1 MTDGP
6 TNPLPGAPVSL
17 VDRVKNIL
25 TAPKT
30 EWPRIAGEST
40 SIASLFTGY
49 ALILAAIPLIATIVG
64 LTLFASNFGGIVVR
78 PAMSFIIATAVI
90 GYVISMLVVFL
101 MGQIIGA
108 LSPSFGGVKD
118 SVQATKVAVYATTPV
133 WIVGIVSIFPP
144 LGPLVWLAYLWVVA
158 LIYMG
163 LGPVLRVPDD
173 KSVVFTIVIVVAYI
187 VLVAVLTMV
196 IAGIVLSMIGTAAMA
211 GAMSLQ

>member
-6 TNPLPGAPVSL
+6 TNPLPGAPASL

-25 TAPKT
+25 TAPKA

-40 SIASLFTGY
+40 SIANLFTSY
-49 ALILAAIPLIATIVG
+49 ALILAAIPLVATIIG
-64 LTLFASNFGGIVVR
+64 MFLFAPSFGGIVLR
-78 PAMSFIIATAVI
+78 PALSFIIATGVI
-90 GYVISMLVVFL
+90 GYVISMLVVFV

-118 SVQATKVAVYATTPV
+118 SVQATKIAVYATTPV

-144 LGPLVWLAYLWVVA
+144 LAPLVWLAYLWVVA
-158 LIYMG
+158 LIYLG
-163 LGPVLRVPDD
+163 LGPVLRVPED
-173 KSVVFTIVIVVAYI
+173 KSVVFTIVIVVTYI
-187 VLVAVLTMV
+187 ILMIVLTMV